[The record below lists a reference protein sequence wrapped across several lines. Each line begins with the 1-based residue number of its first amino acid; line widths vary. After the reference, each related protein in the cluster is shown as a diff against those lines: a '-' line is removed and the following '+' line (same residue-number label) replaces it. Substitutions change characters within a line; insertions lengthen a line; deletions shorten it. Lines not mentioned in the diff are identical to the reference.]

1 MNRLIVAFIL
11 ISSVSFGQDSLVS
24 QDSVA
29 PHSIRKA
36 VILSACAP
44 GAGQIY
50 NHMAMPKGQKKAYWK
65 VPLIYAGLGTSTF
78 FLIRNQIEQKNLKTE
93 FNNRKNPAYIP
104 GTDFPDYKNYDEPGI
119 LTLYNQYINWRD
131 LSILAVGAIYFLQI
145 VDAGVEAHFVSF
157 DVSEDLSLTI
167 DPMFFS
173 ARAPGVTLSL
183 NFH

>member
-78 FLIRNQIEQKNLKTE
+78 FLIRNQIEQKNLKQNSPIVLKIHSIFTAKTFPVLVMRIMTIKE
-93 FNNRKNPAYIP
+93 F
-104 GTDFPDYKNYDEPGI
+104 
-119 LTLYNQYINWRD
+119 
-131 LSILAVGAIYFLQI
+131 
-145 VDAGVEAHFVSF
+145 
-157 DVSEDLSLTI
+157 
-167 DPMFFS
+167 
-173 ARAPGVTLSL
+173 
-183 NFH
+183 